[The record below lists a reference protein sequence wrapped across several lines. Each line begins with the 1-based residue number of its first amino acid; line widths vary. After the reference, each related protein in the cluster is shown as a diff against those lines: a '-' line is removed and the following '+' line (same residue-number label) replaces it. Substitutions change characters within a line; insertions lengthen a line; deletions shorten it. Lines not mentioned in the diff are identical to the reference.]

1 MPIIF
6 KALERCVAVIVQI
19 LFSGKLNTMLL
30 AIHQVGHRHRWVASW
45 LVIGLVAGSTA
56 ATPPALSLPAA
67 TSTAGYVCRLL
78 INEVP
83 FPGERG
89 YRSEAD
95 TKLTMEALL
104 YVLDGRLRRVPKP
117 YKQSQVAAT
126 TARDIIDVITAGGMH
141 GQFDGFYRDAKGRPV
156 MVSRV
161 SERIDNLVRIAGQGQ
176 PGKFGRL
183 LKYAAALATAY
194 VDDKLTCADPHAP
207 VKAVYGVPATGSAY
221 GWMTDERRF
230 NPGGNF
236 LRIPDDQQGA
246 LGGNRFFTLRKDP
259 Q

>member
-1 MPIIF
+1 MFSRIQLGPYRW
-6 KALERCVAVIVQI
+6 AL
-19 LFSGKLNTMLL
+19 SGL
-30 AIHQVGHRHRWVASW
+30 ALWLVASS
-45 LVIGLVAGSTA
+45 GTA
-56 ATPPALSLPAA
+56 APAAVNLPAA
-67 TSTAGYVCRLL
+67 TNTAGYVCRLL

-83 FPGERG
+83 FPGERS

-95 TKLTMEALL
+95 TKAAMEALL
-104 YVLDGRLRRVPKP
+104 FVLDGRLRRVPKP

-126 TARDIIDVITAGGMH
+126 TARDIIDVITAGGVH

-156 MVSRV
+156 MVDRV
-161 SERIDNLVRIAGQGQ
+161 TDRIDNLVDIASRGT
-176 PGKFGRL
+176 PGKFARL
-183 LKYAAALATAY
+183 LNYAAALATAY
-194 VDDKLTCADPHAP
+194 VTDKLTCADPHAP

-236 LRIPDDQQGA
+236 LRIPDEQQGA

-259 Q
+259 K